1 MKLLNTSILA
11 MAMFGLN
18 LAAVTP
24 VHAAKHNGH
33 QTSAISAVVSV
44 YGLSF
49 LAVSP
54 VLLVADGSKAV
65 GDASRRD
72 TPKAGKAAAL
82 PPMEVQAIDRQPDG
96 GYHVAL
102 QRAEAPEQRALVNW
116 PARPDNPA
124 ATLQVGDVLN
134 FAPTDAGAG
143 WMVHAADG
151 AALAFL
157 PTPDAAAVQSSERW

>member
-1 MKLLNTSILA
+1 
-11 MAMFGLN
+11 MFGLN
-18 LAAVTP
+18 LAAVAP
-24 VHAAKHNGH
+24 VHAGNRSGNP
-33 QTSAISAVVSV
+33 TSAVSAVVSV
-44 YGLSF
+44 YGISF

-54 VLLVADGSKAV
+54 VLLVAGSSKAV

-72 TPKAGKAAAL
+72 MPKAGKAAAL

-134 FAPTDAGAG
+134 FAPTEAGAG

-151 AALAFL
+151 QTLAFL
-157 PTPDAAAVQSSERW
+157 PTPDAAVVQSSERW